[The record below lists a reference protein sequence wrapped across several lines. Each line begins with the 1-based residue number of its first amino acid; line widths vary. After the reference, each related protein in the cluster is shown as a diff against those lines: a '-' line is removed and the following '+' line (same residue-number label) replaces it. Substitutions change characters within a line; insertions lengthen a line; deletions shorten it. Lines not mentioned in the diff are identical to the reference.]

1 MKKDNIPFSAL
12 DKPIFMIGVP
22 RSGTTIIFEALCRH
36 ELLGWLTNYSE
47 KFPSLPSLNLLR
59 GIMDNSVFSIFGHKK
74 QHGSTI
80 PWNRY
85 LPKPYESYAF
95 WNYYARENF
104 AEDYLIRI
112 KANDA
117 ETIRVRNAVLKTVK
131 YQGKQRFTTKLTGPG
146 RIEYLNSI
154 FPDAIFVH
162 VIRDGRAVVD
172 SLLRVP
178 FWKANGGYDH
188 PYWKNG
194 FPDHYHQEWEYSGKQ
209 PSLLT
214 ALQWRNIIE
223 RTREEAMELEQGR
236 YHEIYYEDWVKDPVA
251 SVNKLLNYCEL
262 PASTKVTRYVCEN
275 QHLKN
280 MNRDSYS
287 TMSDNELLT
296 VSKAMQPLLEEL
308 GYEKN
313 IES

>member
-1 MKKDNIPFSAL
+1 MKKDNIPGSVL

-36 ELLGWLTNYSE
+36 ELLGWLTNYSR
-47 KFPSLPSLNLLR
+47 KAPSIPALNLLR
-59 GIMDNSVFSIFGHKK
+59 GIMDNNYFSIYGHKK

-80 PWNRY
+80 PGNRY
-85 LPKPYESYAF
+85 LPRPDEAYSF
-95 WNYYARENF
+95 WNYYARESF
-104 AEDYLIRI
+104 ARDYLAGITAE
-112 KANDA
+112 KAEA
-117 ETIRVRNAVLKTVK
+117 ARVRSAVQKTVK

-188 PYWKNG
+188 PYWQNG
-194 FPDHYHQEWEYSGKQ
+194 FPDQYCQEWERSGKQ
-209 PSLLT
+209 KSILA

-223 RTREEAMELEQGR
+223 RTREEAMELGQSR
-236 YHEIYYEDWVKDPVA
+236 YHEIYYEDWVKDPTT
-251 SVNKLLNYCEL
+251 SVTKLLNYCEL
-262 PASTKVTRYVCEN
+262 HTSTKVKRYVSEN
-275 QHLKN
+275 QRLKN
-280 MNRDSYS
+280 MNRDTYS
-287 TMSDNELLT
+287 TMSDEELLT
-296 VSKAMQPLLEEL
+296 VSQAMQPLLGEL
-308 GYEKN
+308 GYGKN
-313 IES
+313 IE

>member
-1 MKKDNIPFSAL
+1 MKKYNASETVL

-36 ELLGWLTNYSE
+36 ELLAWLTNYSE
-47 KFPSLPSLNLLR
+47 KAPSLPALNLLR
-59 GIMDNSVFSIFGHKK
+59 SIIDNRIFSIYGQKK

-95 WNYYARENF
+95 WNHYARGNF
-104 AEDYLIRI
+104 AEDYLAGV
-112 KANDA
+112 KAEKA
-117 ETIRVRNAVLKTVK
+117 ETERVRNAVQKIVK
-131 YQGKQRFTTKLTGPG
+131 YQGKQRFTTKLTGPS

-188 PYWKNG
+188 PYWQNG
-194 FPDHYHQEWEYSGKQ
+194 FPDQYYQEWEHSGKQ
-209 PSLLT
+209 KSVLA

-223 RTREEAMELEQGR
+223 RTREEAMELRQGR
-236 YHEIYYEDWVKDPVA
+236 YHEVYYEDWVKNPIT
-251 SVNKLLNYCEL
+251 SVTKLLNCCDL
-262 PASTKVTRYVCEN
+262 DASSKVERYVNEN
-275 QHLKN
+275 QRLTN
-280 MNRDSYS
+280 MNKNTYS
-287 TMSDNELLT
+287 TMNDEELLA
-296 VSKAMQPLLEEL
+296 VSQAMQPLLGEL

-313 IES
+313 IK

>member
-1 MKKDNIPFSAL
+1 MKKGNISSSVL
-12 DKPIFMIGVP
+12 EKPIFMIGVP

-47 KFPSLPSLNLLR
+47 EFPSLPALNLLR
-59 GIMDNSVFSIFGHKK
+59 GLMDNRVFSVFGHKK
-74 QHGSTI
+74 QHNSTI

-95 WNYYARENF
+95 WNYYARKSF
-104 AEDYLIRI
+104 AEDYLAGV
-112 KANDA
+112 KAEEA
-117 ETIRVRNAVLKTVK
+117 EAARVRNAVKKTVK
-131 YQGKQRFTTKLTGPG
+131 YQGRRRFTTKLTGPG

-178 FWKANGGYDH
+178 FWKDNGGYDH
-188 PYWKNG
+188 PFWKNG
-194 FPDHYHQEWEYSGKQ
+194 FPDYYFQEWERSGKQ
-209 PSLLT
+209 KAVLA

-223 RTREEAMELEQGR
+223 CSRKEATKLGQGR

-251 SVNKLLNYCEL
+251 SVTKLLNYCEL
-262 PASTKVTRYVCEN
+262 GASARVNRYVSKIQC
-275 QHLKN
+275 LKN
-280 MNRDSYS
+280 MNRYTYS
-287 TMSDNELLT
+287 TMSNEELLT
-296 VSKAMQPLLEEL
+296 VSQATQPLLGEL

-313 IES
+313 IE